1 MARVVLLDS
10 TPMGLLS
17 HPDNHGQITQWVRKL
32 ITSGTVIAHPEIVD
46 YEVRRELVR
55 LGKSRSIGRLDFL
68 RGSLR
73 FLRLESE
80 ALLRAA
86 ELWAEARK
94 RGRPTAP
101 DDDLD
106 VDMILAAQA
115 QILEG
120 QGDVVTVA
128 SENTRHLSLFVD
140 ARRWQD
146 ISE

>member
-17 HPDNHGQITQWVRKL
+17 HPRSYGEIARWTMGL
-32 ITSGTVIAHPEIVD
+32 INKGIVIAHPEIVD
-46 YEVRRELVR
+46 YELRRELVR
-55 LGKSRSIGRLDFL
+55 LGKRGSIERLDRL
-68 RGSLR
+68 RRELR
-73 FLRLESE
+73 FLKLESE
-80 ALLRAA
+80 VLIRAA
-86 ELWAEARK
+86 DLWAEARK

-115 QILEG
+115 QMLED

-140 ARRWQD
+140 ARSWQD